1 MLFFFLSAQSIHKEL
16 EEKIA
21 RFHQREDA
29 ILYASCF
36 DANAGIFEVCRAWQ
50 RGGERLHRLPGGEP
64 RAGALELGGVGRAEL
79 FTQPSESQ
87 GIRELGRKVENL
99 AVPGETWQLQS
110 NAALSS
116 APGWGEVVP
125 CSRG

>member
-1 MLFFFLSAQSIHKEL
+1 MLAFSLSSQSIHKDL

-36 DANAGIFEVCRAWQ
+36 DANAGIFEVCSAWQ
-50 RGGERLHRLPGGEP
+50 RRGEGQQRACHVLQRFRGGEP
-64 RAGALELGGVGRAEL
+64 RPGALGRVEL
-79 FTQPSESQ
+79 FTQPSENQ

-99 AVPGETWQLQS
+99 AAPGETWQLQS

-116 APGWGEVVP
+116 APGRAARFG
-125 CSRG
+125 